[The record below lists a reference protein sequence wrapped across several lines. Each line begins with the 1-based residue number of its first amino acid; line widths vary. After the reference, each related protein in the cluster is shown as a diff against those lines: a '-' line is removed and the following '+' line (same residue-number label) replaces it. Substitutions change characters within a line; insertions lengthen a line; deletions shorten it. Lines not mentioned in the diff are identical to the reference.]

1 MVRGGG
7 NGWLGKKNENEE
19 LGEKNEKRERKREEN
34 YMKKGEK
41 GLKNAS
47 FWVINFKNF
56 RGGVFQPPPAAL
68 PAANLSVGEKRE
80 RKREENYMKNGGKR
94 P

>member
-1 MVRGGG
+1 MVGGG
-7 NGWLGKKNENEE
+7 GGKWLAGEKNEIEELGKKN
-19 LGEKNEKRERKREEN
+19 
-34 YMKKGEK
+34 KKGKEKGRKKRGK

-56 RGGVFQPPPAAL
+56 RGGSSDPPSPPAAYL
-68 PAANLSVGEKRE
+68 FVGSYIKKR
-80 RKREENYMKNGGKR
+80 GKR

>member
-7 NGWLGKKNENEE
+7 NGWLGKKNEIEE
-19 LGEKNEKRERKREEN
+19 LGKKI
-34 YMKKGEK
+34 KKGKKKGGKKGGK

-56 RGGVFQPPPAAL
+56 RGGSSDPPFTTL
-68 PAANLSVGEKRE
+68 PHTYSSEVT
-80 RKREENYMKNGGKR
+80 
-94 P
+94 